1 MRESHRLSQFLK
13 KICGY
18 CLRKIQTVP
27 FYRKIVRLFIC
38 RIEVKEADEEEIKEF
53 YHWSNPSAKIQILH
67 NPNVTNFVAKKGEKV
82 VGFVHLVRHCQDNNP
97 YFGYWL
103 SSLSVRT
110 FYRGMGVGMALTQA
124 VVEKAIS
131 ENAKELYLLVHQ
143 DDYRAVNLYQ
153 KLGFRNI
160 VIPSLEERLEKER
173 LVSGRRRVVMA
184 KELKKQKGVV
194 YGS

>member
-38 RIEVKEADEEEIKEF
+38 GIEVKEADEQEIKEF
-53 YHWSNPSAKIQILH
+53 YRLSNPTAKIQRSP

-82 VGFVHLVRHCQDNNP
+82 VGVVHLVRHCQDSNP

-103 SSLSVRT
+103 FSLRVRT
-110 FYRGMGVGMALTQA
+110 FYRGMGVGTALTQA
-124 VVEKAIS
+124 VIEKARS
-131 ENAKELYLLVHQ
+131 ENAKELYLLVHK
-143 DDYRAVNLYQ
+143 DNYRAVGLYQ

-160 VIPSLEERLEKER
+160 VIPRLEESLEKEK

-184 KELKKQKGVV
+184 RELKNRKE
-194 YGS
+194 